1 MNYFDVILA
10 QQFFYFYSHS
20 GLERN
25 IMCKF
30 FCIIWFAILRGFYII
45 FVAFIKYIFRK
56 HEIYVLHFYN
66 KLW

>member
-10 QQFFYFYSHS
+10 QLSFYFHSHS
-20 GLERN
+20 VLKQS
-25 IMCKF
+25 IICKF
-30 FCIIWFAILRGFYII
+30 FYIIWFAILHGFYII

-56 HEIYVLHFYN
+56 HEIYVLHLYN